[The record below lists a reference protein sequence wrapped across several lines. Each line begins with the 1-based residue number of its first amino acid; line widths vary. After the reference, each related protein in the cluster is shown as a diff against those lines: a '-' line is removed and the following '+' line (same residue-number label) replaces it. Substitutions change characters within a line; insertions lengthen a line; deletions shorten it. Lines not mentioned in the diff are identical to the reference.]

1 MSTIRELKDGEF
13 KKDVLESTLPVLV
26 DFFAPWCG
34 PCRMLAPVLD
44 EKAKHFEGRLSIVKV
59 NIDDLPELAEE
70 YGIQSVPTMI
80 LFKRG
85 KIIDTVV
92 GFPSS
97 AVLQGKLEAVANASL
112 NFGVCG
118 CSA

>member
-1 MSTIRELKDGEF
+1 MSTIKELNNGEF
-13 KKDVLESTLPVLV
+13 EKEVLESTLPVLV

-44 EKAKHFEGRLSIVKV
+44 KKAIDYEGRLSIIKV
-59 NIDDLPELAEE
+59 NIDTCPELAKE

-85 KIIDTVV
+85 KIIDKII
-92 GFPSS
+92 GFPSA
-97 AVLQGKLEAVANASL
+97 AVLEEKMEAVANASL